1 LLILEIQN
9 SKFKINY
16 SARLVARGVRHQG
29 ICKFEI
35 SPQKERR
42 NGEAIPPLFLWGYY
56 FFASPQTL

>member
-1 LLILEIQN
+1 LGKFVDFRN

-42 NGEAIPPLFLWGYY
+42 NGEAIPPLKSRAGTTAL
-56 FFASPQTL
+56 SQPK